1 MFNFG
6 RKLLMGLTVV
16 AGAVAATSGAGAATR
31 YVSPVPVLSAPPVVQ
46 SVQYYDDWRHHDWR
60 HQEWRRREAFERF
73 QRREERRQWRHA
85 QREYYGQG
93 YGYRYDYGRRW

>member
-6 RKLLMGLTVV
+6 RKLLMGLTIV
-16 AGAVAATSGAGAATR
+16 AGAMAATSGAGAATR
-31 YVSPVPVLSAPPVVQ
+31 YVSPVPLLSAPPAVQ
-46 SVQYYDDWRHHDWR
+46 PVQDYDDWRHR
-60 HQEWRRREAFERF
+60 EWRRREAFERF

-93 YGYRYDYGRRW
+93 YGYRHDYGHRW